1 VAAEHEND
9 CSFFTGGFRYCI
21 DDELEVAGDEDVGQ
35 R

>member
-21 DDELEVAGDEDVGQ
+21 DDELEVA
-35 R
+35 RN